1 MATKTEIKTETEVK
15 KEPFRPKKYK
25 VILLN
30 DDVTTMEFVV
40 AILVKIFEKSVQDA
54 VDIMFKVHKIG
65 SGVAGIYIKEIA
77 KTKQNAVI
85 KAAKEANF
93 PLQCIIEEE

>member
-1 MATKTEIKTETEVK
+1 MATKTTTKIETEIK
-15 KEPFRPKKYK
+15 KEPFRPKRYK

-40 AILVKIFEKSVQDA
+40 SILIKIFEKPVKDA
-54 VDIMFKVHKIG
+54 VDIMFKIHKTG
-65 SGVAGIYIKEIA
+65 SGIAGIYIKEIA

-85 KAAKEANF
+85 KAASDAGF
-93 PLQCIIEEE
+93 PLKCVLEEE

>member
-1 MATKTEIKTETEVK
+1 MATKTQIKTEIK
-15 KEPFRPKKYK
+15 KEPFRPKFYK

-30 DDVTTMEFVV
+30 DDVTTMDFVV

-54 VDIMFKVHKIG
+54 VDIMFKVHKTG

-85 KAAKEANF
+85 KTAKEAGF
-93 PLQCIIEEE
+93 PLQCILEEE

>member
-1 MATKTEIKTETEVK
+1 MATKTQIKTEIK
-15 KEPFRPKKYK
+15 KEPFRPKLYK

-30 DDVTTMEFVV
+30 DDVTTMDFVV

-54 VDIMFKVHKIG
+54 VDIMFKVHKTG

-85 KAAKEANF
+85 NTAKEAGF
-93 PLQCIIEEE
+93 PLQCILEEE

>member
-1 MATKTEIKTETEVK
+1 MATKTATTTKTEVK
-15 KEPFRPKKYK
+15 KEPFRPKLYK

-30 DDVTTMEFVV
+30 DDVTTMDFVV

-54 VDIMFKVHKIG
+54 VDIMFKVHKTG

-85 KAAKEANF
+85 NAAKEANF
-93 PLQCIIEEE
+93 PLKCILEEE

>member
-1 MATKTEIKTETEVK
+1 MATSTQIKTEIK
-15 KEPFRPKKYK
+15 KEPFRPKLYK

-40 AILVKIFEKSVQDA
+40 SILMRIFEKPVKDA
-54 VDIMFKVHKIG
+54 VDIMFKIHKTG
-65 SGVAGIYIKEIA
+65 SGIAGIYIKEIA

-85 KAAKEANF
+85 KAASDAGF
-93 PLQCIIEEE
+93 PLKCIIEEE

>member
-1 MATKTEIKTETEVK
+1 MATKTATEVKTNVK

-30 DDVTTMEFVV
+30 DDVTTMDFVV
-40 AILVKIFEKSVQDA
+40 AILVRIFEKNVQEA
-54 VDIMFKVHKIG
+54 IDIMLKVHNAG

-85 KAAKEANF
+85 KMANDAGF
-93 PLQCIIEEE
+93 PLKCVLEEE

>member
-1 MATKTEIKTETEVK
+1 
-15 KEPFRPKKYK
+15 
-25 VILLN
+25 
-30 DDVTTMEFVV
+30 VTTMDFVV

-54 VDIMFKVHKIG
+54 VDIMFKVHKTG

-77 KTKQNAVI
+77 KTKQKAVLT
-85 KAAKEANF
+85 AAKEANF

>member
-1 MATKTEIKTETEVK
+1 MATKTQIKTEIK
-15 KEPFRPKKYK
+15 KEPFRPKFYK

-30 DDVTTMEFVV
+30 DDVTTMDFVV

-54 VDIMFKVHKIG
+54 VDIMFKVHKTG

-85 KAAKEANF
+85 KAAKEAGF
-93 PLQCIIEEE
+93 PLQCILEEE

>member
-1 MATKTEIKTETEVK
+1 MATKTTTKIETEIK
-15 KEPFRPKKYK
+15 KEPFRPKLYK
-25 VILLN
+25 VVLLN

-40 AILVKIFEKSVQDA
+40 EILVRIFEKRLTQA
-54 VDIMFKVHKIG
+54 IEIMLKIHNTG

-77 KTKQNAVI
+77 KTKQKAVL

-93 PLQCIIEEE
+93 PLKCILEEE